1 MTDINKLTEILKRS
15 KAVMSKTEN
24 EYGSTSN
31 NGGYSNGGN
40 NYSEKEM
47 PNLTENFIRE
57 NTSSN
62 GSVAPKNGRYRNFEK
77 SKMPDFIKQ
86 AMIDNPIDIPET
98 PYHTF
103 ELDDVSDLVNES
115 KQYEQKQTPP
125 KQQKTNSPIN
135 ESVIRKIVREEIE
148 GVVRNVIEEYLD
160 NSLVTEDIQIKV
172 GNTTFSGNLKPL
184 PQKRNKRR

>member
-31 NGGYSNGGN
+31 NGGYGNGGN

-77 SKMPDFIKQ
+77 SKMPEFIKQ
-86 AMIDNPIDIPET
+86 AMIEEPIDIPET

-125 KQQKTNSPIN
+125 KQQKNNSPIN

>member
-103 ELDDVSDLVNES
+103 ELDDVSDLVNEN
-115 KQYEQKQTPP
+115 KQHVQKQTPP

-148 GVVRNVIEEYLD
+148 DVVRDVIGEYLD
-160 NSLVTEDIQIKV
+160 NSLVTEDIQIRV

-184 PQKRNKRR
+184 PKKKKRR

>member
-103 ELDDVSDLVNES
+103 ELDDVSDLVNEN
-115 KQYEQKQTPP
+115 KQHVQKQTPP

>member
-1 MTDINKLTEILKRS
+1 MTDISKLTEILKRS

-103 ELDDVSDLVNES
+103 ELDDVSDLVNEN
-115 KQYEQKQTPP
+115 KQHVQKQTPP

>member
-1 MTDINKLTEILKRS
+1 MTDISKLTEILKRS

-31 NGGYSNGGN
+31 NNGYSNGGN

-57 NTSSN
+57 NSNSN
-62 GSVAPKNGRYRNFEK
+62 GGVAPKNGRYRNLEK

-86 AMIDNPIDIPET
+86 AMIDNPINIPET

-115 KQYEQKQTPP
+115 KQYEQKQPI
-125 KQQKTNSPIN
+125 QQQQSNTPIN
-135 ESVIRKIVREEIE
+135 ENVIRKIVREEIE
-148 GVVRNVIEEYLD
+148 DVVRDVIGEYLD
-160 NSLVTEDIQIKV
+160 NSLVTEDIQIRV

-184 PQKRNKRR
+184 PKKKKRR